1 MPFEEFFRTGFSRTS
16 GWAIATVLVLMVA
29 GILALA
35 MYEPV
40 PSGERSTS
48 VDGSLP
54 DSPLSNPT
62 SAPELGGEAA
72 LSGADADAGDGDQ
85 QYADNGAPT
94 ADGRARRQ
102 AEFAELMQARA
113 DSIEKTR
120 SSMATVK
127 AARATSGLGAQ
138 GTHTATGQAY
148 RKAALAVESAL
159 AAHPE
164 LQALQTQ
171 HDELQEQKREQSREI
186 AAILDS
192 WRTAQRSARRDYDA
206 AVLRLS
212 EDFMQQQKAL
222 LESENAQSPGRLTTA
237 GKQRY
242 QEMQANLTNV
252 MAEVSANFEQSITEE
267 SVQAQREADGSRE
280 RFDALR
286 AELAAIQSKQEA
298 LKQAMQARRDALR
311 TQAPEIA
318 SLQEAA
324 RAASRQHLKAVQARP
339 EVAQALAWVKGAEE
353 RQRELDER
361 ANGLYNRIL
370 SEFPDL
376 RDELDALARQG
387 GLVLTGDT
395 IRMAS
400 GQAGMTGE
408 RNQQ

>member
-1 MPFEEFFRTGFSRTS
+1 
-16 GWAIATVLVLMVA
+16 
-29 GILALA
+29 
-35 MYEPV
+35 
-40 PSGERSTS
+40 
-48 VDGSLP
+48 
-54 DSPLSNPT
+54 
-62 SAPELGGEAA
+62 
-72 LSGADADAGDGDQ
+72 
-85 QYADNGAPT
+85 
-94 ADGRARRQ
+94 
-102 AEFAELMQARA
+102 
-113 DSIEKTR
+113 
-120 SSMATVK
+120 
-127 AARATSGLGAQ
+127 
-138 GTHTATGQAY
+138 
-148 RKAALAVESAL
+148 
-159 AAHPE
+159 
-164 LQALQTQ
+164 
-171 HDELQEQKREQSREI
+171 
-186 AAILDS
+186 
-192 WRTAQRSARRDYDA
+192 
-206 AVLRLS
+206 
-212 EDFMQQQKAL
+212 
-222 LESENAQSPGRLTTA
+222 
-237 GKQRY
+237 
-242 QEMQANLTNV
+242 
-252 MAEVSANFEQSITEE
+252 VSANFEQSITEE

-286 AELAAIQSKQEA
+286 AELADIQSKQEA

-370 SEFPDL
+370 NEFPDL